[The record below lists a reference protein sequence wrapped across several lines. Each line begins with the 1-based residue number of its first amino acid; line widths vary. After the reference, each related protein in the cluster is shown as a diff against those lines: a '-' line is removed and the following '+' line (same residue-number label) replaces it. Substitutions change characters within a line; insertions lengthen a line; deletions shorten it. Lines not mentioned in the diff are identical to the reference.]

1 MNPTWRN
8 PQWLQGLEREGIV
21 VAPLLNGATV
31 ASLASAYHALVPRPR
46 TGFTATLLDADAS
59 VRLRAHQ
66 AVRAA
71 LGPLLA
77 TAAPGLRLVNGG
89 FAVRS
94 AGSLAQDMPWHQ
106 DWSFVDEQSV
116 RSYGIW
122 VPLVD
127 VDADSGCLEV
137 VAGSHASA
145 HPLRA
150 PGDAFG
156 YPELMPL
163 LQHHRRTLT
172 MRAGEAA
179 IFDQRLFHRSTA
191 QRGAHDRIA
200 AAAVLLPRH
209 AALQQCRRGPGSQRS
224 LVPVADD
231 HYLLRPV
238 ALA

>member
-1 MNPTWRN
+1 MNPIWN
-8 PQWLQGLEREGIV
+8 DPQCLHALEHEGY
-21 VAPLLNGATV
+21 VALPLLDA
-31 ASLASAYHALVPRPR
+31 AALARLRSHYHSLVPQPRP
-46 TGFTATLLDADAS
+46 GFTATLLDAEAG
-59 VRLRAHQ
+59 VRLGAHH
-66 AVRAA
+66 AVLAV
-71 LGPLLA
+71 LSPLLQA
-77 TAAPGLRLVNGG
+77 AAPGLRLVNGG

-106 DWSFVDEQSV
+106 DWSFVDEQRV

-122 VPLVD
+122 VPLCD

-156 YPELMPL
+156 YPELAPL
-163 LQHHRRTLT
+163 LQRHRRALP
-172 MRAGEAA
+172 MRAGQAVV
-179 IFDQRLFHRSTA
+179 FDQRLFHCSTA
-191 QRGAHDRIA
+191 HRGSGARVA

-209 AALQQCRRGPGSQRS
+209 EPLQRCLRGPGGQRT

-231 HYLLRPV
+231 HYLAQPV
-238 ALA
+238 SFA